1 MPTSSSAPQRLSLGG
16 KEASQLRS
24 SITNRATLSVVTGR
38 SSRKGK
44 SVVVMPISIKNEP
57 TQIKHHFPKD
67 SNSGE
72 PATKRYRNEK
82 EQKKIL
88 SRHQNT
94 QKERVKEPHK
104 SLRSEL
110 DGPGVIVV
118 KNWKPNDDD
127 EHPGLSQSRSN
138 NASQY
143 KSSNDDIPRIRLP
156 NPRQRSNQE
165 IPIAVV
171 SQPVTHDQVPSY
183 QSIENEVQNQHIYT
197 LQPADHSPQIDQM
210 RDQTATPSPHV
221 HYHLTNQQ
229 PVQTIRMQPALQ
241 PPPPPPPP
249 QPTEQSKIYWVPCS
263 KIDTPE
269 GPKYEQLRN
278 VDVLVSQNG
287 SQELRPINQQQQP
300 QQQHVVQQTQQREA
314 RATPFY
320 IEKLQYAPM
329 PSEHVSIILKN
340 CYLTSKLSRFYTYL
354 QVGIIS

>member
-1 MPTSSSAPQRLSLGG
+1 
-16 KEASQLRS
+16 
-24 SITNRATLSVVTGR
+24 
-38 SSRKGK
+38 
-44 SVVVMPISIKNEP
+44 MPISIKNEP

-127 EHPGLSQSRSN
+127 DHPGLSHSRSN
-138 NASQY
+138 NLSQY

-156 NPRQRSNQE
+156 NPRQQRSSNQE

-183 QSIENEVQNQHIYT
+183 QSIENEVQNQQHIYT
-197 LQPADHSPQIDQM
+197 LQPADTHSPQIDQM
-210 RDQTATPSPHV
+210 RDQTTTPSPHV

-229 PVQTIRMQPALQ
+229 PVQTIRMHPALQ
-241 PPPPPPPP
+241 APPPPPP
-249 QPTEQSKIYWVPCS
+249 QPTEQSKIYWVPCN

-287 SQELRPINQQQQP
+287 SQELRPINQQQQQQQP
-300 QQQHVVQQTQQREA
+300 QQHLIQQAQQREA

-329 PSEHVSIILKN
+329 PSEHVSKM
-340 CYLTSKLSRFYTYL
+340 LTSQLIDSTIFSRFYTYL
-354 QVGIIS
+354 QVATIS